1 MIYQFS
7 TIPAMRAVTLMAI
20 GWLAAAAPPGVVIDH
35 CPQTTGQYIG
45 SPSIAIL
52 PDGRYVAS
60 HDFFGPNSG
69 QRTGALS
76 RVFQSRDRGK
86 TWRLISEVQPAFWS
100 TLFVHNGAL
109 YMMGTTFEY
118 GDTVIRRSND
128 GGATW
133 TKPVDEKSGLLLRG
147 RYHCAPQPV
156 TVHNGRLWRAMED
169 AEAGGGWGHH
179 FRAFMM
185 SAPLNADLLDASS
198 WLSSNRL
205 ARDASLLEGKFRGW
219 LEGNAVVTPGGE
231 IVDILRVDVPQGG
244 IAAMI
249 RISAD
254 GMRATFDPASGFIP
268 FPGGAKK
275 FVIRF
280 DAKSKLYWALSNY
293 VPEKHKGPHAAGT
306 RNTLALIS
314 SPDLQ
319 AWSVR
324 ATILYHPDREK
335 HGFQYPDWQFDGK
348 DIVAAVRTAFD
359 DEAGGAHNAH
369 DANFLTFHRIRNFR
383 KAAAVPGVMQAK

>member
-1 MIYQFS
+1 MIYQF
-7 TIPAMRAVTLMAI
+7 PARLAMAAI
-20 GWLAAAAPPGVVIDH
+20 FALASAAAAPPGVVIDH

-86 TWRLISEVQPAFWS
+86 TWRMVSEVQPAFWS
-100 TLFVHNGAL
+100 TLFVHKGAL
-109 YMMGTTFEY
+109 YMIGTTYEY
-118 GDTVIRRSND
+118 GNAVIRRSTD

-133 TKPVDEKSGLLLRG
+133 TTPADEKTGLLLRG
-147 RYHCAPQPV
+147 QYHCAPQPV
-156 TVHNGRLWRAMED
+156 TIHDGRLWRAMED
-169 AEAGGGWGHH
+169 AEAGGGWGDR

-185 SAPLNADLLDASS
+185 SAPVDADLLDAAS
-198 WLSSNRL
+198 WTSSNHL
-205 ARDASLLEGKFRGW
+205 GRDASWLDGKFRAW
-219 LEGNAVVTPGGE
+219 LEGNAVVLPDGSV
-231 IVDILRVDVPQGG
+231 VDMLRVDVPQGG
-244 IAAMI
+244 LAAVI

-254 GMRATFDPASGFIP
+254 GKTATFDPATGFIP

-275 FVIRF
+275 FVIRY
-280 DAKSKLYWALSNY
+280 DAKSRLYWALSNY
-293 VPEKHKGPHAAGT
+293 VPEKHKGPRAASI
-306 RNTLALIS
+306 RNTLALMT
-314 SPDLQ
+314 SPD
-319 AWSVR
+319 AMHWTVR
-324 ATILYHPDREK
+324 STILYHPDTEK

-369 DANFLTFHRIRNFR
+369 DANFLTFHRIKNFR
-383 KAAAVPGVMQAK
+383 KLASKR